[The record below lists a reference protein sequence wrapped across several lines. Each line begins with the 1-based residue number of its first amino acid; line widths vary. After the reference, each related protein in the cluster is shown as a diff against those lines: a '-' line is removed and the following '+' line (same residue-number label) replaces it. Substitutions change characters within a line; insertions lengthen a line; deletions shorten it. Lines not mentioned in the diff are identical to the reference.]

1 MSTFQWYQQARARV
15 EQFLTDLDQELEV
28 EIEETSI
35 TPNDGSAPFET
46 FVLAF
51 FHASNPNL
59 SWTMAVQPDEDFIN
73 DQLEEIVKRIY
84 FERVE

>member
-15 EQFLTDLDQELEV
+15 EQFLPDLDQELEV

-35 TPNDGSAPFET
+35 TPNDGNPPYET